1 MNDLKI
7 VTKSLSIRRFSAVTT
22 VVTVGVAVALMLVL
36 LTMRDAGRKA
46 FERGS
51 GDMHFLVSGD
61 ASPLVAVLNGV
72 FYARPPQRALPMK
85 KVESLRESLP
95 IQGGRGM
102 TPGYVIPT
110 QQGDSFKGLPVLATT
125 PEFFTMFK
133 PVPGEAWQFRGG
145 RGLEHPFEIV
155 LGAQAAKE
163 TGLKLGDRIYL
174 VHGMSGTQDAPMAPA
189 AKKEDEHDHDHD
201 HGHGDEHDHDHD
213 HGHEGDHGHGSGAH
227 VHREFAFTVVGI
239 LQPTGSS
246 HDRALVT
253 HIEASW
259 VLHALDRRE
268 REAGGKHVETSA
280 ADLTDADRLV
290 TGVYIRLAAAQG
302 SNTPPSFAQVGD
314 MLRRDTTITVASPG
328 REIESLF
335 RIVGNIDQIFIAM
348 AAVVMLSSA
357 VGIMLALYN
366 SMNERRR
373 QLAVLRVLGAS
384 SARVF
389 GLVLTESAIIG
400 ILGAVM
406 GVVLGVVG
414 LQVTA
419 LVLKQELGLVVS
431 SAIDPRLSVIV
442 VGVTVILSVLAGIVP
457 AIRAYQTSVAKHLRP
472 VG

>member
-7 VTKSLSIRRFSAVTT
+7 VTKSLSVRRFSAVTT
-22 VVTVGVAVALMLVL
+22 VLTVGVSVALMLVL

-46 FERGS
+46 FERGA

-61 ASPLVAVLNGV
+61 ASPLVSVLNGI
-72 FYARPPQRALPMK
+72 FYARAPQRALPMK
-85 KVESLRESLP
+85 KVEALRESLP
-95 IQGGRGM
+95 VQGGRGL

-133 PVPGEAWQFRGG
+133 PAPGENWQYVSGKAM
-145 RGLEHPFEIV
+145 EQPFEVV
-155 LGAQAAKE
+155 LGAQAARE
-163 TGLKLGDRIYL
+163 TGLKIGDRIYL
-174 VHGMSGTQDAPMAPA
+174 VHGMSTAQDAPMAP

-201 HGHGDEHDHDHD
+201 HDHGHDHDHD
-213 HGHEGDHGHGSGAH
+213 HGDDHGHGNGAH
-227 VHREFAFTVVGI
+227 VHDEFAFTVVGV

-246 HDRALVT
+246 HDRALIT
-253 HIEASW
+253 HIESSW

-268 REAGGKHVETSA
+268 REAGGKHVETTA

-400 ILGAVM
+400 ILGALC

-419 LVLKQELGLVVS
+419 LVLKKELGLVVS
-431 SAIDPRLSVIV
+431 SALDPRLSIIIV
-442 VGVTVILSVLAGIVP
+442 AGTVILSVLAGIIP
-457 AIRAYQTSVAKHLRP
+457 AMRAYQTSVAKHLRP
-472 VG
+472 IG